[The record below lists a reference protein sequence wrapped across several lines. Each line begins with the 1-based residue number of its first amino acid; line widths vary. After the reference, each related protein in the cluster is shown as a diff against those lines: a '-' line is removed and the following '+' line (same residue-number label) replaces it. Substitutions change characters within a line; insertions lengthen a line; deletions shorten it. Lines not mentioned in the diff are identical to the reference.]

1 MTAALSSPPPSAPR
15 RAARVSAS
23 ALACLLAGLPSA
35 AGAVPDTAGRMWV
48 TAQVIGQVTGQVTAQ
63 VTAPVTALA
72 GASWSEAAQAGTRTS
87 ADPAATLTAT
97 VSVPDAS
104 DAPDASA
111 EPPDAP
117 TARLAAPAP
126 ASAGRALLASVAG
139 GLVLCVLG
147 WRHARAPRRGGVRP
161 R

>member
-23 ALACLLAGLPSA
+23 ALACLLAGLPPA

-48 TAQVIGQVTGQVTAQ
+48 TAQVIGQVTAQ